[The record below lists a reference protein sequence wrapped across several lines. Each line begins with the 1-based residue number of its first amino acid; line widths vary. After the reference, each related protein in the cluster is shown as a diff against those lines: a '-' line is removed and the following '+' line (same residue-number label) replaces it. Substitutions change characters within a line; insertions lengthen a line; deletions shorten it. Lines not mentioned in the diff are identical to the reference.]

1 MSSRQKLQIVD
12 VIENSGISQRTGK
25 PYTMRRAQC
34 VLHQQTEEGEQCVVG
49 TIFLPD
55 SLKEHG
61 RGEYLASFA
70 FAQSREG
77 ELTPRIVSLEP
88 FTPVRPTAKS
98 AASAAASPSA

>member
-1 MSSRQKLQIVD
+1 MSNRQKLQIVD

-34 VLHQQTEEGEQCVVG
+34 VLHQHTPEGEQCVVG

-55 SLKEHG
+55 ALKEFG
-61 RGEYLASFA
+61 RGEYLAEFA

-77 ELTPRIVSLEP
+77 ELVPRIVTLQP
-88 FTPVRPTAKS
+88 FGATPKPAAR
-98 AASAAASPSA
+98 ASAS

>member
-34 VLHQQTEEGEQCVVG
+34 VLHQQTTDGEQFVVG
-49 TIFLPD
+49 TIFLPEA
-55 SLKEHG
+55 LKECG
-61 RGEYLASFA
+61 RGEYLAEFA

-77 ELTPRIVSLEP
+77 ELVPRIVSLQP
-88 FTPVRPTAKS
+88 FSAPPKPVARTS
-98 AASAAASPSA
+98 AS